1 MALIRNG
8 AGKAALAALMLWH
21 GGSVKAADVDV
32 PEDEPIVFTADE
44 LTFDREREIVKA
56 TGNVEIAHGERI
68 LLANEIT
75 YFQPQDLVVAT
86 GDVALLDVTGHV
98 LFADRVEVTGDLR
111 DGVLENLRAILADGA
126 RFAAVGARRTGG
138 TVTEMRKAV
147 YSPCFLCPE
156 DPTRPP
162 LWQIKAVNIVHDE
175 EQRVIE
181 YRDAWIELGGIP
193 VAYTPYLSHP
203 DPTVRRK
210 SGILF
215 PTIGNSSDL
224 GLIVAVPYYWAIDD
238 NKDATFTPIYTS
250 NEGPVLAAEYRQA
263 MRHGWLSINGSGTYY
278 DADDTVDDIPNLR
291 GHVFSEFRYD
301 IDDTWRGGIDVNR
314 VSDETY
320 LRRYRF
326 AGSTERALISRG
338 FVEGFRVRDY
348 MQVSAYAFQT
358 LDADVDQATL
368 PIVAPFADYNFV
380 SRPDPLG
387 GRTTVDVNA
396 VALTREE
403 GTDMRRL
410 SARAEWAL
418 PFHDAVG
425 GIYRVSAMLWADGY
439 NVSNVDIPGEPQEFS
454 GFTGR
459 VWPQAA
465 VEWRWPWLR
474 DGETVD
480 QVVQPVVQIVTS
492 PTGGNPS
499 KIPNEDSLIAEID
512 VNNLISTDRFPGIDR
527 VEDGIRFNYGLDWEA
542 FTGRGYSARAFFGQS
557 YRLRGG
563 DNFPEASG
571 FSENLSDVV
580 GELSLQFAP
589 WLDIGY
595 RTRFDVEDGTF
606 GFNEV
611 WFGGGV
617 PALSLAGTYV
627 FFDEQEDGEFEG
639 RQEINLTV
647 QSQLTRYW
655 RGRVFGLRDL
665 DEEQTQLIFGVGFTY
680 EDECFLFDGS
690 WRRERFQDRDL
701 EPSNAFLIRIGLKTL
716 GEGGIGF

>member
-1 MALIRNG
+1 MASLRRV
-8 AGKAALAALMLWH
+8 AGKAALAALVLWH
-21 GGSVKAADVDV
+21 GGSVCAADADV

-44 LTFDREREIVKA
+44 LTFDRERETVRA
-56 TGNVEIAHGERI
+56 TGNVEIAYGERI

-75 YFQPQDLVVAT
+75 YFQAQDVVVAA

-126 RFAAVGARRTGG
+126 RFAAVGGRRTAGN
-138 TVTEMRKAV
+138 VTEMRKAV

-162 LWQIKAVNIVHDE
+162 LWQIKAVRIVHNE
-175 EQRVIE
+175 EQREIE
-181 YRDAWIELGGIP
+181 YRDAWIELAGIP
-193 VAYTPYLSHP
+193 VVYTPYLSHP
-203 DPTVRRK
+203 DPTVTRK
-210 SGILF
+210 SGFLF
-215 PTIGNSSDL
+215 PSFGLSSDL
-224 GLIVAVPYYWAIDD
+224 GFVAALPYYWAISD

-250 NEGPVLAAEYRQA
+250 NEGPVLAVEYRHA
-263 MRHGWLSINGSGTYY
+263 MRNGWLSMTGSGTYY
-278 DADDTVDDIPNLR
+278 GPDATVDDVPNVR

-301 IDDTWRGGIDVNR
+301 IDETWRGGIDFNR
-314 VSDETY
+314 VSDDTY

-326 AGSTERALISRG
+326 GGSERALTSRG

-348 MQVSAYAFQT
+348 MQVSAYGFQT
-358 LDADVDQATL
+358 LEAGVDQATL

-387 GRTTVDVNA
+387 GRTTVDMNA
-396 VALTREE
+396 VALTRQE

-410 SARAEWAL
+410 SARTEWAL
-418 PFHDAVG
+418 PFQDAIG
-425 GIYRVSAMLWADGY
+425 GIYRASAMLWADGY
-439 NVSNVDIPGEPQEFS
+439 NVSNVGIPGQPQDFS

-465 VEWRWPWLR
+465 LEWRWPWLR

-480 QVVQPVVQIVTS
+480 QVIQPVLQIVTS
-492 PTGGNPS
+492 PIGGNTA
-499 KIPNEDSLIAEID
+499 KIPNEDSQAVEID
-512 VNNLISTDRFPGIDR
+512 VNNLISTNRFPGIDR
-527 VEDGIRFNYGLDWEA
+527 VEGGTRFNYGLDWEA
-542 FTGRGYSARAFFGQS
+542 FTAVGYSARAFLGQS
-557 YRLRGG
+557 YRLHT
-563 DNFPEASG
+563 DDSFPVGSG
-571 FSENLSDVV
+571 FREKLSDVV
-580 GELSLQFAP
+580 ADLNLQFAP

-595 RTRFDVEDGTF
+595 RTRFDVENRTF
-606 GFNEV
+606 RRNEV

-617 PALSLAGTYV
+617 PALSLGGTYV
-627 FFDEQEDGEFEG
+627 FFADQEDGEFEG

-647 QSQLTRYW
+647 QSQLTRFW

-665 DEEQTQLIFGVGFTY
+665 AEEQTQLTFGIGFTY
-680 EDECFLFDGS
+680 EDECFLLDGS
-690 WRRERFQDRDL
+690 WTRERFRDRDL
-701 EPSNAFLIRIGLKTL
+701 EPDNAFLVRVGLKTL